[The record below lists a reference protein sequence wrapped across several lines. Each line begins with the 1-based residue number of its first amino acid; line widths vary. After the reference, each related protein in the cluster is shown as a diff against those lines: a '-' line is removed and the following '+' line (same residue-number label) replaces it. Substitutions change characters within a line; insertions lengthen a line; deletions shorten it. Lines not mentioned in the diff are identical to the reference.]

1 MHRQHF
7 TGDDPGEESINA
19 VGYWHRFTTCKLEP
33 RSPGS
38 QLRPIL
44 LAAENAF
51 ENPQAFP
58 GPAVHIGRGA
68 QWASQLS
75 RSSRSGQARGC
86 AGLQSAISTCAFATD
101 PHVLVCISV
110 DVEGA
115 FVPPLTSSHGF
126 QEARGR
132 SPASNSHVWPRDP
145 RVSVLRSIS
154 FLSKPRPP
162 RVGLGEARRSLN
174 STPGA
179 SSAVRTLRVRFT
191 CLSAR
196 LRGARVC
203 SSDTARYAGG
213 CTRPAPFA
221 PPTTLYVTR
230 APEALRSDPH
240 LARFSLP

>member
-7 TGDDPGEESINA
+7 TGDNPGEESINA

-162 RVGLGEARRSLN
+162 RVGGSRGGEKIAQFYPQRQLSG
-174 STPGA
+174 PDPAGA
-179 SSAVRTLRVRFT
+179 LYLPLRK
-191 CLSAR
+191 AP
-196 LRGARVC
+196 RGAGLLVGHRTVC
-203 SSDTARYAGG
+203 WGVH
-213 CTRPAPFA
+213 
-221 PPTTLYVTR
+221 PPC
-230 APEALRSDPH
+230 ALRSADHSVCNPRPRGSA
-240 LARFSLP
+240 L